1 MTSRHLKIGFLGG
14 GQMAM
19 ALAEGF
25 CRSGLVRS
33 EQIIAYDPQPVAT
46 TRLAER
52 IPGIRIADN
61 NLSAIQGVDL
71 AFLAVKPQQASVAC
85 SDVFGTLGEGCTL
98 VSIVAGLSIAS
109 LEKLSGSPRVVR
121 VMPNTHCLVGK
132 GTTVVCRSNAVTNE
146 TLTTVND
153 LLRSVGTVHEAAESL
168 LDAVT
173 GLSGSGPGFL
183 AIIVEALAD
192 GGVRAGLPR
201 ELAWSLAI
209 ETFEGTAAFLRIT
222 GEHPAQ
228 LKDRVASPGGTTITG
243 LAVLEQAGVRGAI
256 MDAVTSAARR
266 SAELGQAATRS

>member
-1 MTSRHLKIGFLGG
+1 
-14 GQMAM
+14 
-19 ALAEGF
+19 
-25 CRSGLVRS
+25 
-33 EQIIAYDPQPVAT
+33 
-46 TRLAER
+46 
-52 IPGIRIADN
+52 
-61 NLSAIQGVDL
+61 
-71 AFLAVKPQQASVAC
+71 
-85 SDVFGTLGEGCTL
+85 
-98 VSIVAGLSIAS
+98 
-109 LEKLSGSPRVVR
+109 
-121 VMPNTHCLVGK
+121 MPNTPCLVGK